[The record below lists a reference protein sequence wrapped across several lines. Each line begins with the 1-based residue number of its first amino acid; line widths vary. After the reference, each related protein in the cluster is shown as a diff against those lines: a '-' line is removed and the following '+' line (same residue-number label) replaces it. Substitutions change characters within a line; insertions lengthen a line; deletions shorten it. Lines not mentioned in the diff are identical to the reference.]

1 MYIKSMKIESD
12 LGIIRNIE
20 FHAGLNLI
28 IDNTPIKAKKT
39 ITGNNVGKTT
49 VLKLVDVCFGANPN
63 IIYQDTETKRNEY
76 DLVKQFLE
84 KQQVSVTLEIIDDFD
99 KKIRIKR
106 NFLKY
111 KNSIREING
120 DTVLEKD
127 FEKRLLNIFFPTQK
141 HEKPTFRQIISHNNR
156 YTERRIT
163 NTLKTLDHY
172 AKDTEYES
180 LYLYLLGCNFEQADE
195 KFKLLE
201 QRKQE
206 EKYKNRLED
215 GKTKKIYDTFLKQI
229 EHDIKELDEKKVSFG
244 VNAEFEKDLEN
255 LDSIKY
261 DINKLSSEVSSMNIR
276 KNLIE
281 ETVEEL
287 KNNKSNI
294 DFLQLRKVYEDVKKN
309 LNHLERTFEE
319 LVEYHNKM
327 IVEKIKF
334 ISSEFI
340 DLEQRILKKQKELN
354 NLLNEESRLA
364 SKISKKDS
372 FGDLESIVASLNDR
386 YRQKGEYETRI
397 QQIESVEKEINDID
411 EKLSSIN
418 SKLFSEQFE
427 KDLNERVSRFNKIYS
442 AISTE
447 LYNEQY
453 VLTYDKKTNK
463 GKYLYDFKSFNTNM
477 SSGKKQGEIL
487 CFDLA
492 YILYARQENIP
503 YLNFLLNDKKELLH
517 DNQLE
522 KVAEF
527 VKKHDV
533 QLIIPILKDKLPESL
548 LTKENIV
555 LELSQTDKLFRIE
568 NT

>member
-1 MYIKSMKIESD
+1 MKIESIS
-12 LGIIRNIE
+12 GVIRNIK
-20 FHAGLNLI
+20 FHNGLNLI
-28 IDNTPIKAKKT
+28 IDDTPIEAKKT
-39 ITGNNVGKTT
+39 MTGNNVGKTT
-49 VLKLVDVCFGANPN
+49 ILKLVDVCFGANPN
-63 IIYQDTETKRNEY
+63 IIYQDTETKKNEY

-84 KQQVSVTLEIIDDFD
+84 EQQVSVTLEIVDNFGKTIS
-99 KKIRIKR
+99 IKR

-111 KNSIREING
+111 RNSIREING
-120 DTVLEKD
+120 KTVLDKD
-127 FEKRLLNIFFPTQK
+127 FEKRLLNIFFPTQQ

-156 YTERRIT
+156 HTERAIT
-163 NTLKTLDHY
+163 NTLKTLDYY
-172 AKDTEYES
+172 AKDIEYES
-180 LYLYLLGCNFEQADE
+180 LYLYLLGCNFEHGDE
-195 KFKLLE
+195 KYKLDE

-206 EKYKNRLED
+206 ERYKTRLEN
-215 GKTKKIYDTFLKQI
+215 GRTKKNYETFLNQI
-229 EHDIKELDEKKVSFG
+229 EIAIEELDEKKTSFG
-244 VNAEFEKDLEN
+244 VNAEFENDLEN

-261 DINKLSSEVSSMNIR
+261 NINKLSSEISSMNIR

-294 DFLQLRKVYEDVKKN
+294 DFIQLRKVYEDVKKN
-309 LNHLERTFEE
+309 LNQLERTFEE
-319 LVEYHNKM
+319 LVDYHNKM

-334 ISSEFI
+334 ISSE
-340 DLEQRILKKQKELN
+340 LPELKQEISIKQKKLN
-354 NLLNEESRLA
+354 VLLDEEKHLVL
-364 SKISKKDS
+364 KISKKDS
-372 FGDLESIVASLNDR
+372 FTDLEDIVTALNDK
-386 YRQKGEYETRI
+386 YRQKGEYETKI

-411 EKLSSIN
+411 EKLASIN

-427 KDLNERVSRFNKIYS
+427 KDLNERISRFNKIYS

-453 VLTYDKKTNK
+453 FLTYDKKNNK
-463 GKYLYDFKSFNTNM
+463 GKHLYDFKSFNTNM

-503 YLNFLLNDKKELLH
+503 CLDFLLNDKKELLH

-527 VKKHDV
+527 VKKHNI

-548 LTKENIV
+548 VTEENIILV
-555 LELSQTDKLFRIE
+555 LSQTDKLFRIE
-568 NT
+568 NA